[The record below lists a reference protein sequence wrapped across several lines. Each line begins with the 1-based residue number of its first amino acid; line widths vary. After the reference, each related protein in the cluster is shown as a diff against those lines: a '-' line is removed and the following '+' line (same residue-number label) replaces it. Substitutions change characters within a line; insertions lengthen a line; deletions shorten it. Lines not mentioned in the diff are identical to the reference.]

1 MQNFFIYIFVCRNT
15 TYADEPMSAIALW
28 SERGMSSEGW
38 QSCVFV
44 YRKLYRFTAELSA
57 GVHDQSGVSAAVS
70 VYATKVSR
78 SMCRSVRSER
88 SVLGS
93 ESPRGL
99 CVHRRIH
106 RKSIQRLRTSTWG
119 WVHDHYLLFLLV
131 TIPPANVAVCIRARQ
146 VSAFISI

>member
-1 MQNFFIYIFVCRNT
+1 
-15 TYADEPMSAIALW
+15 MSAIALR
-28 SERGMSSEGW
+28 SERRVSSERW

-44 YRKLYRFTAELSA
+44 YRKLYWFTAELST
-57 GVHDQSGVSAAVS
+57 GVHNQSRMSAAVS

-93 ESPRGL
+93 ESSCGL
-99 CVHRRIH
+99 CMHRRIH

-119 WVHDHYLLFLLV
+119 WVHDRYLLFLLV
-131 TIPPANVAVCIRARQ
+131 TIPPANVAVCIRTQQ
-146 VSAFISI
+146 VSAFISV